1 MTTQPSIRVV
11 CLAAS
16 AVSGLI
22 AVAAGTTGMGLLAC
36 YGSTCSYELRGY
48 DYDGPHALYG
58 VMGGSAVLL
67 AVIALVGCVFG
78 LRALVAASAW
88 SAVRWLAVVLGCT
101 AGFAVALHGASV

>member
-1 MTTQPSIRVV
+1 MRIG

-16 AVSGLI
+16 AASGVI
-22 AVAAGTTGMGLLAC
+22 AVVAGTTAIGLLAC

-58 VMGGSAVLL
+58 VMAGAAGFL

-78 LRALVAASAW
+78 LRALVAARAR
-88 SAVRWLAVVLGCT
+88 SAVRWLALVLGC
-101 AGFAVALHGASV
+101 AAAFAVALQAASV